1 MSESEQKEP
10 RILIANPNR
19 FKPAPEPEEKLSDY
33 QKKIKRD
40 QEKKQESRNARLS
53 QGAPYQIPR
62 SKTKSKLLSKDQELA
77 LSGINEMNNRKE
89 IADVKSVLDITP
101 SKPVPEG
108 VNPFLPTPMEL
119 GLNRS
124 EEKEDVTPTTNQV
137 ALDFDVDAE
146 SDFGNEF
153 DLDEEVPPNIK
164 RIGGIKR
171 RKSRKL
177 RKSSK
182 KLRKSKRKTT
192 RKVRRHRRRH

>member
-19 FKPAPEPEEKLSDY
+19 FKPAPEPQEKLTDY
-33 QKKIKRD
+33 QKRIRRD
-40 QEKKQESRNARLS
+40 QEKKESRSARLS

-62 SKTKSKLLSKDQELA
+62 SKTKSKSLSKKQELA

-89 IADVKSVLDITP
+89 IVDVKKILDITP

-108 VNPFLPTPMEL
+108 MNPFLPTPMEL

-124 EEKEDVTPTTNQV
+124 EEKEDVTPTINQV
-137 ALDFDVDAE
+137 ALDFDVE
-146 SDFGNEF
+146 E
-153 DLDEEVPPNIK
+153 DLDFDELDTNEELLPNIK

-182 KLRKSKRKTT
+182 KSRKSKRKTT
-192 RKVRRHRRRH
+192 RKVRRHRRRR